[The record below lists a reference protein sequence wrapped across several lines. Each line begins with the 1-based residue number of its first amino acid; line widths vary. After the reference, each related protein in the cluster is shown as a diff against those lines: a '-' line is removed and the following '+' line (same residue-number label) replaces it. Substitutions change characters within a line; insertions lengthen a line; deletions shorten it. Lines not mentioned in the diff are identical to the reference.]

1 MKRSSLHRI
10 RRLSLQAGI
19 AVSGLALL
27 AVPAS
32 AQFRASI
39 QGTVTDS
46 TGGVIPNAT
55 LTLTDTDNNR
65 VLTATSNE
73 SGTYNFNALPPD
85 NFTLTATAKGF
96 QGQTIQNVHLNPD
109 QANAVNVQLPIG
121 EATTTVNVNAN
132 NLPTLDSETASING
146 NISSEQI
153 QHLPSAGRD
162 VFSLVQLAPG
172 VFGDGARGSAGS
184 ARNLPGTVGPGGSGQ
199 GIFQTENAPQANVN
213 GSRNDSNGISID
225 GISTVSAVWGGASV
239 ITPTEDSIGN
249 VKVIAN
255 GYDAE
260 NGRFSGAQVQLTS
273 KTGTNDVHGS
283 AFFRAYRP
291 GLNAYQRYNGSG
303 TFNYVNPDGTLRSP
317 TDRGLLR
324 DNQRANQIGGSVGG
338 PIWKDKIFAF
348 FAYET
353 QRDNSPATTTG
364 WYETAALRALAPTG
378 SVAATYLGFAGEAP
392 ASTAI
397 VGANCANAGLNEDP
411 TKGAITCRT
420 VNGGL
425 DIGSPLTTGRGTQDA
440 SYQSVQNPGQGRGFD
455 GSPDIALYATANP
468 TQQTA
473 SQYNGRLD
481 ANVGGKD
488 HIAFAIY
495 WVPLTRTNYN
505 GPVRAQNLFHHNQ
518 INDAYS
524 GIWNHTF
531 SPSFLNEARVNDAGY
546 RWNEVTSNPQ
556 APFGLPSSQVDAF
569 GSLTGSNQ
577 LSSFG
582 APGPTNLNQH
592 SYTFKDVATK
602 VIGNHTIKFGGEL
615 DRIYYLNN
623 NVGGARPSYI
633 FYNLWNFLNDAPHG
647 ESGTFDPATGIP
659 TTNRQD
665 TRTNIWGG
673 FVQDAWKARP
683 NLTLNVGVR
692 YSYFGSLY
700 SKQNNLGVV
709 QFGSGPST
717 YTGIN
722 IRRGGNLVNPQ
733 TGNVGPQ
740 FGFSFAPTALKNR
753 MVLRGGYGLNF
764 NQTEIAIMS
773 NGAGNAP
780 FIYSSTFNN
789 STPTVADPHI
799 VYGTAPTPVTLFG
812 YPPNPN
818 AITTFN
824 SANLPLAPGSS
835 AVAYQDR
842 QPTIYT
848 QNFSLDTQLDLG
860 HQLVATVG
868 YQGSVSRHL
877 TLNSQTYVNAF
888 ANGQAQNPLL
898 QNVQIFANTGTANS
912 NALLL
917 GLKHQLSHDVQFDAE
932 FQYAR
937 SMDTGS
943 QPYYQDPYPYRPDL
957 AYGRS
962 DFNIGKAFKLN
973 GLWQPHLWHGNRL
986 VGQALNGW
994 SVSGIYN
1001 LHTGFPFSSV
1011 YNVSGGSLYYAA
1023 SGYGTLRPTAYN
1035 GGGGTDR
1042 GNEAFEVGRPN
1053 RNFSSAGANQ
1063 PYFTLPASGIGSQ
1076 VTGVNAGGV
1085 VTTPVYTLPQLPGVS
1100 RNAFTGPGYQDLDAT
1115 ITKAFGLHPGRIV
1128 GEHASVEIRADA
1140 FNLFNNTN
1148 LDNSSV
1154 DTNVQSSTF
1163 SQASRGLSGRTVNLQ
1178 ARFSF

>member
-10 RRLSLQAGI
+10 RRISLQAGL
-19 AVSGLALL
+19 AASGLALL
-27 AVPAS
+27 ATPAA

-39 QGTVTDS
+39 QGTVTDPQ
-46 TGGVIPNAT
+46 GGVIPNAN
-55 LTLTDTDNNR
+55 LTLLDTDNNR
-65 VLTATSNE
+65 SITATSNE

-85 NFTLTATAKGF
+85 NYTLTATAKGF
-96 QGQTIQNVHLNPD
+96 QSQTIQNVHLNPD

-132 NLPTLDSETASING
+132 NVPTLDSETASING
-146 NISSEQI
+146 NITSEQI

-172 VFGDGARGSAGS
+172 VFGDGARGSGGS
-184 ARNLPGTVGPGGSGQ
+184 ARNLPGTVGPGGSGT

-225 GISTVSAVWGGASV
+225 GISTTSAVWGGASV

-249 VKVIAN
+249 VKVVAN

-291 GLNAYQRYNGSG
+291 GLNAYQRYNGPDTFLTG
-303 TFNYVNPDGTLRSP
+303 TPA
-317 TDRGLLR
+317 DRQLLR
-324 DNQRANQIGGSVGG
+324 DTERANQIGGSIGG
-338 PIWKDKIFAF
+338 PIWKDKVFAF

-353 QRDNSPATTTG
+353 QRDNSAVTTTG

-378 SVAATYLGFAGEAP
+378 SVAATYLNFQGEAP
-392 ASTAI
+392 AAS
-397 VGANCANAGLNEDP
+397 GAPGGTCAGAGLNENP
-411 TKGAITCRT
+411 TNGPITCHT
-420 VNGGL
+420 VAGGL
-425 DIGSPLTTGRGTQDA
+425 DIGSPLTTARGTQDTT
-440 SYQSVQNPGQGRGFD
+440 YQSVQNPGQGNGFD
-455 GSPDIALYATANP
+455 GSPDIALYTTANP

-488 HIAFAIY
+488 HVAFAIY
-495 WVPLTRTNYN
+495 WVPLNRTNYN

-531 SPSFLNEARVNDAGY
+531 SATFLNEARVNDAGY

-556 APFGLPSSQVDAF
+556 EPFGLPSSQVDAF

-582 APGPTNLNQH
+582 APGPSNLNQH
-592 SYTFKDVATK
+592 SYTYKDVATK
-602 VIGNHTIKFGGEL
+602 VLGNHTIKFGGEL

-623 NVGGARPSYI
+623 NVGGARPSYT
-633 FYNLWNFLNDAPHG
+633 FYNIWNFLNDAPHG
-647 ESGTFDPATGIP
+647 ESGTFDPTTGIP

-665 TRTNIWGG
+665 TRVNIWGG
-673 FVQDAWKARP
+673 FVQDAWKATP
-683 NLTLNVGVR
+683 NLTLNLGVR
-692 YSYFGSLY
+692 YSYFGSFY
-700 SKQNNLGVV
+700 SKQNNLGVL
-709 QFGSGPST
+709 QFGSGPSE
-717 YTGIN
+717 YTGAS
-722 IRRGGNLVNPQ
+722 IRRGGDLTNPQ

-740 FGFSFAPTALKNR
+740 FGFSYAPEALRNR

-764 NQTEIAIMS
+764 NQTEIAILS
-773 NGAGNAP
+773 NGVSNPP
-780 FIYSSTFNN
+780 FIFNASFNN
-789 STPTVADPHI
+789 STPTSADPRI
-799 VYGTAPTPVTLFG
+799 VYGTAPTPITLFG

-824 SANLPLAPGSS
+824 SANLPTALAGGAN
-835 AVAYQDR
+835 AVAFQAN

-868 YQGSVSRHL
+868 YQGSVTRHL
-877 TLNSQTYVNAF
+877 TLNSESYVTGF

-898 QNVQIFANTGTANS
+898 QNIQLFANTGTANS
-912 NALLL
+912 NALLV
-917 GLKHQLSHDVQFDAE
+917 GLKHSLSHDFQLDAE
-932 FQYAR
+932 YQYAR

-943 QPYYQDPYPYRPDL
+943 YPYYQDPYPYRPDL

-962 DFNIGKAFKLN
+962 DFNIANAFKIN
-973 GLWQPHLWHGNRL
+973 GLWQPHLWHGNRS

-994 SVSGIYN
+994 SISGIYN
-1001 LHTGFPFSSV
+1001 LHSGFPFTSV

-1035 GGGGTDR
+1035 GGGGSNR
-1042 GNEAFEVGRPN
+1042 SNEAYEVGRTN
-1053 RNFSSAGANQ
+1053 TNFADAGANQ
-1063 PYFTLPASGIGSQ
+1063 TYFALPASGIPA
-1076 VTGVNAGGV
+1076 TG
-1085 VTTPVYTLPQLPGVS
+1085 TTYALPQLPGVS
-1100 RNAFTGPGYQDLDAT
+1100 RNAFTGPGYQDVDAT
-1115 ITKAFGLHPGRIV
+1115 VTKAFGLHPGRIV

-1148 LDNSSV
+1148 LNSSSI
-1154 DTNVQSSTF
+1154 DTNVQSPTF
-1163 SQASRGLSGRTVNLQ
+1163 SQASQGLAGRTVNLQ

>member
-10 RRLSLQAGI
+10 RRLSLRAGL
-19 AVSGLALL
+19 AASGLALL
-27 AVPAS
+27 ATPAS

-46 TGGVIPNAT
+46 TGGVIPNAS

-65 VLTATSNE
+65 VITATSND

-85 NFTLTATAKGF
+85 NYTLTAAAKGF
-96 QGQTIQNVHLNPD
+96 QTQTIQNVHLNPD
-109 QANAVNVQLPIG
+109 QANAVNVQLPLG
-121 EATTTVNVNAN
+121 QATTTVDVNAN

-153 QHLPSAGRD
+153 QHLPSSGRD

-184 ARNLPGTVGPGGSGQ
+184 ARNLPGSVGPGGSGT
-199 GIFQTENAPQANVN
+199 GIFQTENAPQSNVN

-273 KTGTNDVHGS
+273 KTGTNDFHGS

-291 GLNAYQRYNGSG
+291 GLNAYQRYNGAD
-303 TFNYVNPDGTLRSP
+303 TFNAGTP
-317 TDRGLLR
+317 ADRQLLR
-324 DNQRANQIGGSVGG
+324 DNERANQIGGSIGG
-338 PIWKDKIFAF
+338 PIWKDKVFAF

-353 QRDNSPATTTG
+353 QRDNSAATTTAF
-364 WYETAALRALAPTG
+364 YETAALRALAPAG
-378 SVAATYLGFAGEAP
+378 SVAATYLGFPGEAP
-392 ASTAI
+392 AAS
-397 VGANCANAGLNEDP
+397 GAPGGTCAGAGLNENP
-411 TKGAITCRT
+411 ANGPVTCHT
-420 VNGGL
+420 VAGGL
-425 DIGSPLTTGRGTQDA
+425 DIGSPLKTARGTQDA
-440 SYQSVQNPGQGRGFD
+440 TYQSVQNPGQGSGFD
-455 GSPDIALYATANP
+455 GSPDIALYTTANP

-481 ANVGGKD
+481 ANIGGKD
-488 HIAFAIY
+488 HVAFAIY

-505 GPVRAQNLFHHNQ
+505 GPVRAQNIFHHNQ

-546 RWNEVTSNPQ
+546 RWNEVASNPQ
-556 APFGLPSSQVDAF
+556 APFGLPFSQVDPF
-569 GSLTGSNQ
+569 GSLTGTNQ

-582 APGPTNLNQH
+582 APGVSNLNQH
-592 SYTFKDVATK
+592 SYTFKDVATR
-602 VIGNHTIKFGGEL
+602 VIGNHTLKFGGEL

-623 NVGGARPSYI
+623 NVGGARPSYT
-633 FYNLWNFLNDAPHG
+633 FYNIWNFLNDAPHS
-647 ESGTFDPATGIP
+647 ETGTFDPATGIP

-673 FVQDAWKARP
+673 FVQDAWKAMP
-683 NLTLNVGVR
+683 NLTLNFGVR
-692 YSYFGSLY
+692 YAYFGSLY
-700 SKQNNLGVV
+700 SKQNNLGVL
-709 QFGSGPST
+709 QFGSGPGI
-717 YTGIN
+717 YTGAS
-722 IRRGGNLVNPQ
+722 IRRGGSLTSPQ

-740 FGFSFAPTALKNR
+740 FGFSFAPTALKNK

-764 NQTEIAIMS
+764 NQTEIAILG
-773 NGAGNAP
+773 NGGNNPP
-780 FIYSSTFNN
+780 FLFNATFNN
-789 STPTVADPHI
+789 STPTAADPHI
-799 VYGTAPTPVTLFG
+799 VYATAPNPNTLFG
-812 YPPNPN
+812 YAPNPN
-818 AITTFN
+818 AISTFN
-824 SANLPLAPGSS
+824 AANLPTVGGAT
-835 AVAYQDR
+835 AVAYQGR
-842 QPTIYT
+842 QPTVYT
-848 QNFSLDTQLDLG
+848 ENFSLDTQLDLG

-877 TLNSQTYVNAF
+877 TLNSQSYVTGF

-898 QNVQIFANTGTANS
+898 TNIQLFANTGTANS

-917 GLKHQLSHDVQFDAE
+917 GLKHQMSHDVQFDAE
-932 FQYAR
+932 FQLAR

-943 QPYYQDPYPYRPDL
+943 FPYYQDPYPYRPDL

-973 GLWQPHLWHGNRL
+973 ALWQPNLWHGNRF

-1011 YNVSGGSLYYAA
+1011 YNVSGGNLYYAA
-1023 SGYGTLRPTAYN
+1023 SGYSNLRPTAYN
-1035 GGGGTDR
+1035 GGGGSNR
-1042 GNEAFEVGRPN
+1042 SNEAYEVGRPN
-1053 RNFSSAGANQ
+1053 RNFASAGANQ
-1063 PYFTLPASGIGSQ
+1063 PYFALPASGIGSQ

-1085 VTTPVYTLPQLPGVS
+1085 VTTPTYTLPQLPGVS
-1100 RNAFTGPGYQDLDAT
+1100 RNAFTGPGYQDVDAT
-1115 ITKAFGLHPGRIV
+1115 ITKAFGIHPGRIV
-1128 GEHASVEIRADA
+1128 GEHASIEIRADA

-1148 LDNSSV
+1148 LDNTSI
-1154 DTNVQSSTF
+1154 DTNVQSATF
-1163 SQASRGLSGRTVNLQ
+1163 SQASRGLAGRTVNLQ

>member
-1 MKRSSLHRI
+1 MKRTSLHRRI
-10 RRLSLQAGI
+10 RRLSLEAGL
-19 AVSGLALL
+19 AASGLAIFT
-27 AVPAS
+27 APAS

-46 TGGVIPNAT
+46 TGAIIPNAA
-55 LTLTDTDNNR
+55 LTLLDTETNR
-65 VLTATSNE
+65 TLTATSNE
-73 SGTYNFNALPPD
+73 SGTYNFNALAPD
-85 NFTLTATAKGF
+85 TYTLTATAKGF
-96 QGQTIQNVHLNPD
+96 QTQTIANVHLNPD
-109 QANAVNVQLPIG
+109 QANAVNVQLPLG

-132 NLPTLDSETASING
+132 TLPALDSETASING
-146 NISSEQI
+146 NITSDQI

-249 VKVIAN
+249 VKVVAN

-273 KTGTNDVHGS
+273 KTGTNDFHGS

-291 GLNAYQRYNGSG
+291 GLNAYQRYNGTG
-303 TFNYVNPDGTLRSP
+303 TFNPGDPAT
-317 TDRGLLR
+317 RGLLR
-324 DNQRANQIGGSVGG
+324 DNQRANQIGGSIGG
-338 PIWKDKIFAF
+338 PIWKDKVFAF

-364 WYETAALRALAPTG
+364 WYETAALRALAPAG
-378 SVAATYLGFAGEAP
+378 SVANTFLSFPGEAP

-397 VGANCANAGLNEDP
+397 VGASCANAGLNDNP
-411 TKGAITCRT
+411 ANGPVTCQQ
-420 VNGGL
+420 VAGGL
-425 DIGSPLTTGRGTQDA
+425 DIGSPLTGPRGTQDPT
-440 SYQSVQNPGQGRGFD
+440 YQSVQNPGRGNGLD
-455 GSPDIALYATANP
+455 GSPDIALYTTANP

-481 ANVGGKD
+481 ANVGSKD
-488 HIAFAIY
+488 HVAFAIY
-495 WVPLTRTNYN
+495 WVPLSRTNFN
-505 GPVRAQNLFHHNQ
+505 GPIRAQNLFHHNQ

-556 APFGLPSSQVDAF
+556 APFGLPSSSVDGF
-569 GSLTGSNQ
+569 GSLVGGSQ

-582 APGPTNLNQH
+582 TNGPSNLNQH

-602 VIGNHTIKFGGEL
+602 IFGNHSLKFGGEL

-623 NVGGARPSYI
+623 PTYNARPSYT
-633 FYNLWNFLNDAPHG
+633 FYNIWNFLNDAPHT
-647 ESGTFDPATGIP
+647 ESGTFNPTSGIP

-683 NLTLNVGVR
+683 NLTLNIGVR

-709 QFGSGPST
+709 QFGSGSNT
-717 YTGIN
+717 YSGIN
-722 IRRGGNLVNPQ
+722 LRRGGDLTTPQ

-740 FGFSFAPTALKNR
+740 FGFSFAPENLHNR

-764 NQTEIAIMS
+764 NQTEIAILS
-773 NGAGNAP
+773 NGANNPP
-780 FIYSSTFNN
+780 FIFNANFAN
-789 STPTVADPHI
+789 STPTSADPHI
-799 VYGTAPTPVTLFG
+799 VYGTAATPNTLFG

-824 SANLPLAPGSS
+824 AANLPVAGGAQ
-835 AVAYQDR
+835 AVAFQQR

-848 QNFSLDTQLDLG
+848 QNFSLDTQIDLG

-877 TLNSQTYVNAF
+877 TLNSQSYVNAF
-888 ANGQAQNPLL
+888 ATGQATNPLL
-898 QNVQIFANTGTANS
+898 NNVQLFSNTGTANS
-912 NALLL
+912 NALLV

-962 DFNIGKAFKLN
+962 DFNIGKALKLN
-973 GLWQPHLWHGNRL
+973 ALWQPHLWHGNRL
-986 VGQALNGW
+986 IGQALNGW

-1011 YNVSGGSLYYAA
+1011 YNVSGGNLFYAA
-1023 SGYGTLRPTAYN
+1023 SGYSSLRPTSYN
-1035 GGGGTDR
+1035 GQGGTNR
-1042 GNEAFEVGRPN
+1042 SNEAFEAGRPN
-1053 RNFSSAGANQ
+1053 RNFASAGNNQ
-1063 PYFTLPASGIGSQ
+1063 PYFGLPSSGIGSV
-1076 VTGVNAGGV
+1076 VTGVNAGGL

-1115 ITKAFGLHPGRIV
+1115 VTKAFGLHPGRIV
-1128 GEHASVEIRADA
+1128 GEHASIEVRADA

-1148 LDNSSV
+1148 LDNGSI
-1154 DTNVQSSTF
+1154 DTNIQSPTF
-1163 SQASRGLSGRTVNLQ
+1163 SQASRGLAGRTVNLQ